1 MTYLAALQTTL
12 AAEHAAVYVLGALGG
27 QTSVTQA
34 PALAGAIAD
43 AYARHRRRRDLL
55 VARIVGLGAR
65 PVASAVAYE
74 LPADLGSV
82 AAVTRRALALERA
95 AAVTYAALVAHSP
108 VGQRQLA
115 VEALN
120 ETAVRELAFRG
131 TPEMFPGSD
140 EHADR

>member
-12 AAEHAAVYVLGALGG
+12 AAEHAAVYVLGVLGG
-27 QTSVTQA
+27 QTSA
-34 PALAGAIAD
+34 SERPALARAIGE
-43 AYARHRRRRDLL
+43 AYAAHRRRRDRW
-55 VARIVGLGAR
+55 VARIAALGAE
-65 PVASAVAYE
+65 PVASAVAYDV
-74 LPADLGSV
+74 PADLS
-82 AAVTRRALALERA
+82 AAVVMRRALALERA
-95 AAVTYAALVAHSP
+95 TAVAYAALVASSP
-108 VGQRQLA
+108 REERRPA